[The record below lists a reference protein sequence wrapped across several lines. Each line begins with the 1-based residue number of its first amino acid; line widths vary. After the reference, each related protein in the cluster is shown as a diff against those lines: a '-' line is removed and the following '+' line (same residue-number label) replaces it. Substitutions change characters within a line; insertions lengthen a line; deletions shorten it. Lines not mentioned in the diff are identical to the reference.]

1 MKQAIAI
8 DIGGTNIKYALVD
21 QNGSIHFESLKP
33 VKSEDDQ
40 LSILILLKKI
50 IREVLEFA
58 GANQIEIMGI
68 GIGVPSVVDNGV
80 VLFANNLTELNNI
93 NVAAIIKEEFG
104 LPVFVDNDANL
115 MGLGEVKFGGAGNI
129 SDAVFLTVGTG
140 IGGALILN
148 GQLYGG
154 YRNRGTELGFIIVD
168 TNKSPDTCGMD
179 GSLEAMAS
187 VTALINDYKKLL
199 TESNHYF
206 DGTIDGKYIITR
218 YLEKEPHAITAM
230 NKHFYFMAVGIAS
243 LINIFA
249 PQKVIIGG
257 GISEAGDFYCEN
269 IRALVSKMAMKET
282 SEFTRIELA
291 SLGNKAGFLGA
302 AALIFNNSQV
312 R

>member
-1 MKQAIAI
+1 MKHAIAL

-21 QNGSIHFESLKP
+21 QNGFIHFESLKP
-33 VKSEDDQ
+33 VKSEYDK
-40 LSILILLKKI
+40 LSIVSLLKTI
-50 IREVLEFA
+50 IRDVLNIA
-58 GANQIEIMGI
+58 NANQTEIVGI

-80 VLFANNLTELNNI
+80 VLFANNLPELDNI
-93 NVAAIIKEEFG
+93 NVKAIIKEEFG

-115 MGLGEVKFGGAGNI
+115 MGLGEVKYGTAGSI

-154 YRNRGTELGFIIVD
+154 YRNRGTELGFLIVD
-168 TNKSPDTCGMD
+168 SNKSADTCGTA

-187 VTALINDYKKLL
+187 VTALINDYKKILA
-199 TESNHYF
+199 ENNHHP
-206 DGTIDGKYIITR
+206 DTNIDGKYIIAK
-218 YLEKEPHAITAM
+218 YLENEPCAITAM
-230 NKHFYFMAVGIAS
+230 NNHFYYMAVGIAS
-243 LINIFA
+243 LINVFA

-257 GISEAGDFYCEN
+257 GISEAGDFYCEK
-269 IRALVSKMAMKET
+269 ISALVNKMAMKET

-302 AALIFNNSQV
+302 AALIFNNRQTA
-312 R
+312 